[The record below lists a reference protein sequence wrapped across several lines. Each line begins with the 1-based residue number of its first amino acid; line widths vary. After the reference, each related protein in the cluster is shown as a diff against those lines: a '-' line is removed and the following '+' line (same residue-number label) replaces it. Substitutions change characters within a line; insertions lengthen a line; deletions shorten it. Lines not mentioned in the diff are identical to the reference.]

1 MTDIKGIPY
10 STAVFDKDG
19 KPQSNPTVPAGTTD
33 VLIVSHGWN
42 NDAADAEG
50 LYTKLFSNFV
60 DVAGNDP
67 EIKNRKLAI
76 VGVIWPAKKFDELV
90 TEVGTQGG
98 PAGGAAS
105 VGGEDEAAA
114 KTAMTEAINRAAPLF
129 DDPDDAKRLTKLH
142 DLADANLEHDE
153 EAQKEF
159 MKTLRELVDPDDST
173 ATGGENEDNAEIFF
187 EGQPAAIFKNAM
199 KPAPAST
206 SGPMPQP
213 PPPVAG
219 GDGPKE
225 GAGKAAGF
233 LGNIFSKAS
242 HAVTN
247 LMNLTSYFEMKK
259 RAGTVGKQGVAPLVD
274 KLAKQEKVER
284 VHLFGHSFGGRVVT
298 AAAANSTT
306 EKLHSMGL
314 LQAAFSHN
322 GFSRSAGGF
331 FRNVVDKKR
340 VSGPV
345 FVTHTKNDKAVGL
358 AYPAAS
364 RLGGSQADAFGDAN
378 DPFGGLGSNGAQRM
392 ETGEIFATTKTLQ
405 SVGGAYEWKAGHFH
419 NLDSTKFIIDPKGGD
434 AHGFIF
440 VPEVA
445 WAISRAI
452 LA

>member
-10 STAVFDKDG
+10 TTAVFDKDG
-19 KPQSNPTVPAGTTD
+19 KPQSNPTIPAGTTD

-42 NDAADAEG
+42 NDAAAAEG
-50 LYTKLFSNFV
+50 LYTRLFGNFV

-67 EIKNRKLAI
+67 EIKKRKLAI
-76 VGVIWPAKKFDELV
+76 VGIIWPAKKFEELV
-90 TEVGTQGG
+90 TEVGTKGG
-98 PAGGAAS
+98 KAGGALS
-105 VGGEDEAAA
+105 VGEEDKEAAKA
-114 KTAMTEAINRAAPLF
+114 AMTEAINRAAPLF
-129 DDPDDAKRLTKLH
+129 DDPDDDKRLAKLH
-142 DLADANLEHDE
+142 ELADANLEHDE

-173 ATGGENEDNAEIFF
+173 ATGGESEDNAEIFF
-187 EGQPAAIFKNAM
+187 EGQPTVIFKNAT

-206 SGPMPQP
+206 SGPMPP
-213 PPPVAG
+213 PPPPAAG

-225 GAGKAAGF
+225 GVGKAAGF

-274 KLAKQEKVER
+274 KLAQQEKVER
-284 VHLFGHSFGGRVVT
+284 VHLMGHSFGGRVVA

-306 EKLHSMGL
+306 KKLHSLAL
-314 LQAAFSHN
+314 LQAAFSHH
-322 GFSRSAGGF
+322 GFSKLKGGF
-331 FRNVVDKKR
+331 FRSVVDTKR
-340 VSGPV
+340 VNGPI
-345 FVTHTKNDKAVGL
+345 FVTHTRNDKAVGL

-364 RLGGSQADAFGDAN
+364 RLSGSQAEDFGDAN
-378 DPFGGLGSNGAQRM
+378 DPFGGLGSNGAQKM
-392 ETGEIFATTKTLQ
+392 EAGEIFDTTKVLQ
-405 SVGGAYEWKAGHFH
+405 PVGGAYEWKAGHFH

-434 AHGFIF
+434 AHGFVF